1 MTLSGWVF
9 MISVGFNA
17 AARSVFVMKEI
28 KQKRFHFAVAYSIAG
43 N

>member
-17 AARSVFVMKEI
+17 AARFVDLSG
-28 KQKRFHFAVAYSIAG
+28 SIFFV
-43 N
+43 